1 MSIPREEAETT
12 FLIDGVD
19 NEFVDCYSCS
29 TVYVRRLK
37 KIADKLGIAY
47 TTPFEGGIRVKL
59 PAACLLLREPRKMS
73 EEARAAASV
82 RFKAMLARRE
92 AGEVIDEEDE
102 DE

>member
-1 MSIPREEAETT
+1 MSIARDEAETT
-12 FLIDGVD
+12 FLIDGID

-29 TVYVRRLK
+29 TVYVRKLR

-59 PAACLLLREPRKMS
+59 PIACLLLRQPKKMS
-73 EEARAAASV
+73 AEARAAASV

-92 AGEVIDEEDE
+92 AGEVIDEED
-102 DE
+102 DEE

>member
-1 MSIPREEAETT
+1 MSIPRDEQETT
-12 FLIDGVD
+12 FLIDSID

-29 TVYVRRLK
+29 AVYVRKLQ

-59 PAACLLLREPRKMS
+59 PVACLLLREPRKMS

-92 AGEVIDEEDE
+92 AGEVIDEDE
-102 DE
+102 EE